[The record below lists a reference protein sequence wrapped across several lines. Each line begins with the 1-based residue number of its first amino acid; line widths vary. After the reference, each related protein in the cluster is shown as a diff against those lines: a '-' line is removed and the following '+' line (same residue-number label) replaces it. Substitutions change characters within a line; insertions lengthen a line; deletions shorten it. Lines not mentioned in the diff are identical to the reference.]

1 MWSYWLYTPGFSFLF
16 GFKKR
21 KTGISFSFTFFFFNL
36 LLAVLGLCCCEDLCL
51 VVERRC
57 YCPVLVYGLVTEVA
71 SFVVDPGLQSTSL
84 TFVVHGLSC
93 STDCGTFL
101 DQGSNTCLPHW
112 QADSWPLSHQESS
125 CFVLFCSVSM
135 ELEHYFKNWAFVVE
149 DILRVPGTWVRKSI
163 CRLGL

>member
-1 MWSYWLYTPGFSFLF
+1 MLGPSKSLTSCGHTDYTHQVLVSYLVLKKEKQASPFLLL
-16 GFKKR
+16 
-21 KTGISFSFTFFFFNL
+21 FFFFNL

-112 QADSWPLSHQESS
+112 QADS
-125 CFVLFCSVSM
+125 
-135 ELEHYFKNWAFVVE
+135 
-149 DILRVPGTWVRKSI
+149 
-163 CRLGL
+163 